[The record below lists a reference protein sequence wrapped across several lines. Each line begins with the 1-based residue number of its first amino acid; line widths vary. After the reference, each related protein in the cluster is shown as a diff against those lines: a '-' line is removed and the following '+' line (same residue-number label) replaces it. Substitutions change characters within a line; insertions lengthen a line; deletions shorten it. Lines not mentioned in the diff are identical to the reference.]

1 MRGTVDILLVLTLDW
16 AGLDHLLDNWG
27 LDEDS
32 LMNCP
37 TLIAYQ
43 HTILV
48 LVRTGRALRNVPFFS
63 EMLLRGNCL
72 MAPLPKYSVIVGID

>member
-1 MRGTVDILLVLTLDW
+1 MRGTVEILLVLTLDW

-32 LMNCP
+32 LMNCS
-37 TLIAYQ
+37 TLFAYQ

-48 LVRTGRALRNVPFFS
+48 LDCGLDWTVDWA
-63 EMLLRGNCL
+63 RG
-72 MAPLPKYSVIVGID
+72 